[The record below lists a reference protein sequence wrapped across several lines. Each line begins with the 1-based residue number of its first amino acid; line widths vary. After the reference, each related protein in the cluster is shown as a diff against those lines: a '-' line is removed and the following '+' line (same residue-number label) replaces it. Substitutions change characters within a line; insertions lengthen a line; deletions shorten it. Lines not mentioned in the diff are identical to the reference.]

1 MSLAIRSAFLT
12 LAACAASL
20 SQAADL
26 TIRVDNVQSGDGQVM
41 VALYDGAGYLKQ
53 PLRTVNAPAA
63 KGATTLMIQ
72 DLAPGAYAIAA
83 YHDRNANG
91 KLDANPMG
99 MPVEPYAF
107 GNDAQGRMGPP
118 SFDAASVTVAAAGL
132 ATSVTLR

>member
-1 MSLAIRSAFLT
+1 MPLTIRTLLPA
-12 LAACAASL
+12 LAACAVSV

-53 PLRTVNAPAA
+53 PLRTVHAPAA
-63 KGATTLMIQ
+63 KGATTLVIQ

-83 YHDRNANG
+83 YHDRNAND

-99 MPVEPYAF
+99 MPLEPYAF
-107 GNDAQGRMGPP
+107 GNDAEGRMGPP
-118 SFDAASVTVAAAGL
+118 AFDAASVTVPAAGL
-132 ATSVTLR
+132 AASVTLR

>member
-1 MSLAIRSAFLT
+1 MSLTIRSAFLA
-12 LAACAASL
+12 LAAAAASL

-26 TIRVDNVQSGDGQVM
+26 TIRVDNVQSAEGQVM

-53 PLRTVNAPAA
+53 PLRTVNVPAA
-63 KGATTLMIQ
+63 KGATTLVVQ

-118 SFDAASVTVAAAGL
+118 SFDAASVTVAATGL
-132 ATSVTLR
+132 ATSVTLH